1 MASIKNWDNNTWLS
15 SKDYI
20 KSFSKFLIQN
30 TKLNFKSEILDIGCG
45 RGKISG
51 NLYSE
56 LKLTSKPIGIDIANH
71 KDKDKRVKFKKSNG
85 LTFLNKNKNFF
96 DLILIKQTIHL
107 LKMNEITKLINL
119 CKKSLKSKG
128 VIVVLTLDPNKN
140 EIPTFKLMNTKLE
153 NSLNRDKKIITLLKK
168 NNKVLKVKNFSYK
181 VKILKS
187 KYLQMINDKYISILL
202 DFDLNQ
208 IKEGINEIDL
218 NFKKKIIF
226 NDKLQCIIISK
237 NDQKI

>member
-1 MASIKNWDNNTWLS
+1 
-15 SKDYI
+15 
-20 KSFSKFLIQN
+20 
-30 TKLNFKSEILDIGCG
+30 
-45 RGKISG
+45 
-51 NLYSE
+51 
-56 LKLTSKPIGIDIANH
+56 
-71 KDKDKRVKFKKSNG
+71 
-85 LTFLNKNKNFF
+85 
-96 DLILIKQTIHL
+96 
-107 LKMNEITKLINL
+107 
-119 CKKSLKSKG
+119 
-128 VIVVLTLDPNKN
+128 
-140 EIPTFKLMNTKLE
+140 MNTKLE

-218 NFKKKIIF
+218 NFKKRITF